1 MLRWLTAHRHA
12 IDKPTVRAAVTAA
25 ERLTAAEI
33 VVSIAPFFVGDVGRA
48 AGRAFERLG
57 IAGTRGRNGV
67 LLFVVPARRQLVVLA
82 DDAIRARLGDPIWQQ
97 LADDVAAAFGR
108 GQGTTGVVDAVTG
121 LGRSLAA
128 AFPRTDDDTNELSDQ
143 PDSG

>member
-12 IDKPTVRAAVTAA
+12 IDKPTVRAAVAAA

-48 AGRAFERLG
+48 AGRAFDRLG
-57 IAGTRGRNGV
+57 IAGTRGRTGV

-108 GQGTTGVVDAVTG
+108 GQGTTGVVDAVAG
-121 LGRSLAA
+121 LGRALAA
-128 AFPRTDDDTNELSDQ
+128 ACPRTDDDTNELSDQ